1 MSNRLFDILGPVMI
15 GPSSSHTAGALRIGR
30 AAGMLC
36 NDIKSVV
43 FYLHGS
49 FSTTY
54 KGHGSDRALVGGLLG
69 MQTDSP
75 DIKNALEICAE
86 KGITVSFVPTDLGDV
101 HPNTVKIDMT
111 DSNGI
116 LHSLTGCSIGGGEIK
131 VMEINGFKTEVSG
144 KYPAIVT
151 KHNDRVGVIKNV
163 VSLISDAKIN
173 IVTIN
178 LSRAQK
184 GKLATAI
191 IETDEIVSARII
203 DAIKT
208 VEGIEDVLTMDAF

>member
-36 NDIKSVV
+36 DDIVSAV

-49 FSTTY
+49 FATTY

-69 MQTDSP
+69 MDTDSP
-75 DIKNALEICAE
+75 EIKSALEICAD
-86 KGITVSFVPTDLGDV
+86 KGIAVSFVPTDLGDV
-101 HPNTVKIDMT
+101 HPNTVRIDMT
-111 DSNGI
+111 DSKGDI
-116 LHSLTGCSIGGGEIK
+116 HSLTGCSVGGGEIR
-131 VMEINGFKTEVSG
+131 VMEINGFKTDLTG
-144 KYPAIVT
+144 KFPAIVT
-151 KHNDRVGVIKNV
+151 KHHDKVGVIKNV

-184 GKLATAI
+184 GKMATAI
-191 IETDEIVSARII
+191 IETDDTVSPAII
-203 DAIKT
+203 KKIKE
-208 VEGIEDVLTMDAF
+208 VEGIADVLTMDAF